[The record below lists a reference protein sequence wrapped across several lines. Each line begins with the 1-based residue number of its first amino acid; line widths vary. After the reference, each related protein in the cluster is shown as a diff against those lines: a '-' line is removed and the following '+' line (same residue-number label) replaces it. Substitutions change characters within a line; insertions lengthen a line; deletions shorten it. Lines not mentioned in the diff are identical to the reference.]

1 MSWPDQLLPLNVF
14 TVFPRLLVNM
24 DDNIIQQYSNEDTF
38 ILAIESS
45 ADSWRV
51 TLSEIWWLLTP
62 ALSYSLCSRR
72 RLISAWWL
80 FIHFMY
86 TDSWTLLSVLY
97 AGAKLFFEIT
107 RESLQAFLS
116 CMDHFE
122 HWPLALG
129 TQAQQTLK
137 TCGFVFRLGKI
148 FWSFLATLPA
158 GRNAV
163 VNPFCPA
170 VTKNRIHP
178 GPHKDSSSS
187 LWCQEEDVITD

>member
-62 ALSYSLCSRR
+62 ALCHTHYAPDGGWSVPGDSLSISCAQTHERCYQCRMLEPNCSLKSHGSLCR
-72 RLISAWWL
+72 
-80 FIHFMY
+80 
-86 TDSWTLLSVLY
+86 
-97 AGAKLFFEIT
+97 
-107 RESLQAFLS
+107 LS
-116 CMDHFE
+116 CPA
-122 HWPLALG
+122 WIILNIGPWLLG

-170 VTKNRIHP
+170 VTKRTGFIP
-178 GPHKDSSSS
+178 VRTKTAAALCGVRKKTS
-187 LWCQEEDVITD
+187 